1 MRVRFAA
8 PDGFEQVMLTLY
20 ESDDA
25 GMQVRLVTF
34 DEDDLISALDE
45 LEERHSVG
53 EGSGV

>member
-1 MRVRFAA
+1 
-8 PDGFEQVMLTLY
+8 MLTLY